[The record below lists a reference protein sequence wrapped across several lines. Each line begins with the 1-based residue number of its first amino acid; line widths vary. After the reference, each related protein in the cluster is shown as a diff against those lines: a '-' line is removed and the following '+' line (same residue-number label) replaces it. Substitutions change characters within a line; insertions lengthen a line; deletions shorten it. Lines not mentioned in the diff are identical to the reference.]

1 MVNINLTFSLHR
13 SRGCEKVVKI
23 TDNLEAQNTS
33 SLKRAEEY
41 LLTEKERLLLKFNDQ
56 HVLDSDDDKA
66 KKYGLGSSDS
76 DLLGEYHIDKDNE
89 RASAIRQTL
98 KNMLNKR
105 VKRPS

>member
-1 MVNINLTFSLHR
+1 MKKEMDFSWLIKQVR
-13 SRGCEKVVKI
+13 NQK
-23 TDNLEAQNTS
+23 L
-33 SLKRAEEY
+33 LYEY

-98 KNMLNKR
+98 LKMLNKR